1 MVQVKEV
8 LIRALRKSVYDPLK
22 IILRS
27 KRGAVGFAIVL
38 FFALMATVGS
48 LIVRYDPST
57 VNLSEALQPPSLKHP
72 LGTDWF
78 GRDILAMLIIGSQDV
93 LFVSFVAALI
103 TTSVAT
109 FMGIISGYMGGKA
122 DSILVGVTD
131 IVLTIPGFPLLIVI
145 ASILRTSNPVLL
157 AAILS
162 ITAWAPLSRAIRAQ
176 TLTLRERGFIE
187 MAKCLGMPSI
197 HIITNEI
204 LPNIMPYIIINGIFA
219 FTGAIYAQVGLFMLG
234 LAPYKSQNWG
244 VMLNLSVNYA
254 GAVFSIKQASL
265 LAPAICII
273 LLQIGLVFLSGSLEE
288 VFNPRLRSG

>member
-1 MVQVKEV
+1 
-8 LIRALRKSVYDPLK
+8 
-22 IILRS
+22 
-27 KRGAVGFAIVL
+27 
-38 FFALMATVGS
+38 
-48 LIVRYDPST
+48 
-57 VNLSEALQPPSLKHP
+57 
-72 LGTDWF
+72 
-78 GRDILAMLIIGSQDV
+78 
-93 LFVSFVAALI
+93 
-103 TTSVAT
+103 
-109 FMGIISGYMGGKA
+109 MGIISGYMGGKA